1 MMEEIFRELNWGFL
15 SLRGFEDL
23 PQWVDRI
30 VPDMNGAF
38 GSNLSELRTDQVG
51 ARVDLREWWNSR
63 VVALQEGR
71 AGIPWLEAIVDSAL
85 DVDKI
90 QYIFQDSLLTGQN
103 VRLADMRSWLGD
115 FLSGQSLTPEGLIRL
130 EGEAAFAASA
140 LLQER
145 MYLYRHVYLAPE
157 LRALEA
163 LVRSIVISWLKW
175 KVPDQLPAL
184 PAEWQ
189 PGEDLRP
196 QKADAV
202 AKLLWD
208 MFKRPSNP
216 PQSELHAV
224 GEMVDELKQ
233 SDFLD
238 PTAKDSIDAAWSS
251 LKPFLTPRSTTPTLR
266 FAREQYLQ
274 LAPIGPLYSHVK
286 HEPQIR
292 RICRLVRVHLPLV
305 ALIDIARF
313 PKFLA
318 TPRHRA
324 WTRSGDAAIAEQFL
338 VPGLNPSEWRRGGRA
353 TTPLSRCELARGEMP
368 VIQILVVDPFGNAGG
383 SSVFTYDMLRRQF
396 RDAGVDTRETPE
408 EAARL
413 GPSN

>member
-145 MYLYRHVYLAPE
+145 MY
-157 LRALEA
+157 
-163 LVRSIVISWLKW
+163 
-175 KVPDQLPAL
+175 
-184 PAEWQ
+184 
-189 PGEDLRP
+189 
-196 QKADAV
+196 
-202 AKLLWD
+202 
-208 MFKRPSNP
+208 
-216 PQSELHAV
+216 
-224 GEMVDELKQ
+224 
-233 SDFLD
+233 
-238 PTAKDSIDAAWSS
+238 
-251 LKPFLTPRSTTPTLR
+251 
-266 FAREQYLQ
+266 
-274 LAPIGPLYSHVK
+274 
-286 HEPQIR
+286 
-292 RICRLVRVHLPLV
+292 
-305 ALIDIARF
+305 
-313 PKFLA
+313 
-318 TPRHRA
+318 
-324 WTRSGDAAIAEQFL
+324 
-338 VPGLNPSEWRRGGRA
+338 
-353 TTPLSRCELARGEMP
+353 
-368 VIQILVVDPFGNAGG
+368 
-383 SSVFTYDMLRRQF
+383 
-396 RDAGVDTRETPE
+396 
-408 EAARL
+408 
-413 GPSN
+413 